1 VRRRNK
7 PRVWVRQR
15 EQLRIDAPLFRARAR
30 DVGATR
36 TVNYNQLTRRYFESP
51 ANVGALSGPGVFRGA
66 AGKREEG
73 TWVQFD
79 LRCVSGTLQAARFL
93 AFACPHTIAVSAW
106 LAEQSVGKTVT
117 RTLPESVQE
126 LRDRFDVPVDK
137 MGRLLIIE
145 DAWLAAAVPAID
157 YRG

>member
-1 VRRRNK
+1 
-7 PRVWVRQR
+7 
-15 EQLRIDAPLFRARAR
+15 
-30 DVGATR
+30 
-36 TVNYNQLTRRYFESP
+36 VNYNELTRRYFDSP
-51 ANVGALSGPGVFRGA
+51 ASVGQLWGTGVFRGA
-66 AGKREEG
+66 AGDREQG

-79 LRCVSGTLQAARFL
+79 LRCESGTLLAARFL

-106 LAEQSVGKTVT
+106 LAEESVG
-117 RTLPESVQE
+117 RALRGSLPESVQD
-126 LRDRFDVPVDK
+126 LRGRFAVPVEK

>member
-1 VRRRNK
+1 M
-7 PRVWVRQR
+7 
-15 EQLRIDAPLFRARAR
+15 
-30 DVGATR
+30 
-36 TVNYNQLTRRYFESP
+36 NYSELTRRYFESP
-51 ANVGALSGPGVFRGA
+51 TGVGELSGAGVFRGA
-66 AGKREEG
+66 AGNREQG

-79 LRCVSGTLQAARFL
+79 LQCKSGTLLAARFL

-106 LAEQSVGKTVT
+106 LAEQSVGKAVT
-117 RTLPESVQE
+117 RTLPESVQD

>member
-1 VRRRNK
+1 
-7 PRVWVRQR
+7 
-15 EQLRIDAPLFRARAR
+15 
-30 DVGATR
+30 
-36 TVNYNQLTRRYFESP
+36 VNYSELTRRYFESP
-51 ANVGALSGPGVFRGA
+51 GSVGELSGAGVFRGV
-66 AGKREEG
+66 AGSREQG

-79 LRCVSGTLQAARFL
+79 LQCESGMLRAARFL
-93 AFACPHTIAVSAW
+93 AFGCPHTIAVSAW
-106 LAEQSVGKTVT
+106 LAEQSVGKAVT